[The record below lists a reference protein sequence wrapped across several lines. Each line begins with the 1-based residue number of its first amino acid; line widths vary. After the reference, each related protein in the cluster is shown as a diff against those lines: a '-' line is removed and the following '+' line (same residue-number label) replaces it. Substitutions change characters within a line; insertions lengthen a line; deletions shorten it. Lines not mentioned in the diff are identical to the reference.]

1 MAKRKSLGRGLDAL
15 LSPAAERPPPTEA
28 TVGGETDLREL
39 PIDLLSR
46 GRFQPRLDM
55 REESLAELAESIRAQ
70 GVVQPI
76 IVRPVPGRDE
86 RSETRYE
93 IVAGERR
100 WRAAQLA
107 GLEKVPTIVKDL
119 PDKAALAIGLIEN
132 IQRENLNPIEEAS
145 SLKRLI
151 EEFDMTHAE
160 AAEAVG
166 RSRVAVSNLLR
177 LLELPPPVRK
187 QLEER
192 GLNMGH
198 ARAILGLPTAA
209 EQIELAR
216 RAAAGGWSV
225 RQTESA
231 VRKIVAGRAASRPAE
246 RGSGSRDPDIVRLE
260 TELSDRLGAEV
271 HLEYSAKGGRLV
283 IRYHSLDELEGILEH
298 IN

>member
-1 MAKRKSLGRGLDAL
+1 V
-15 LSPAAERPPPTEA
+15 AERPSRAGTGA
-28 TVGGETDLREL
+28 SGESDLKEL

-76 IVRPVPGRDE
+76 IVRPVPARDAHG
-86 RSETRYE
+86 ETRYE

-107 GLEKVPTIVKDL
+107 GLDKVPTIIKDL

-151 EEFDMTHAE
+151 DEFDMTHAE

-177 LLELPPPVRK
+177 LLELPAPVRK

-192 GLNMGH
+192 ELNMGH
-198 ARAILGLPTAA
+198 ARAILGLPTAT
-209 EQIELAR
+209 EQVELAR
-216 RAAAGGWSV
+216 RAAAAGWSV

-231 VRKIVAGRAASRPAE
+231 VRKAVAGRA
-246 RGSGSRDPDIVRLE
+246 SGRSAKRETAARDPDIVRLE
-260 TELSDRLGAEV
+260 TELADRLGAQV
-271 HLEYSAKGGRLV
+271 HLEHSEKGGRLV
-283 IRYHSLDELEGILEH
+283 IRYHSIDELEGILER
-298 IN
+298 IK